1 MPTVSASRLVRAM
14 PAVIGRALTP
24 AALVE
29 YEDTFT
35 VNEVSETDD
44 GWVVA
49 AGRRGLDLAFAF
61 EAHENGFV
69 YEQRGD
75 GPLETL
81 ETTVTYAAENEGTR
95 VKLCSTVSTGLPL
108 SVLIDRVAAWKR
120 RGELRRALD
129 RLAADVE

>member
-49 AGRRGLDLAFAF
+49 AGRRGED
-61 EAHENGFV
+61 
-69 YEQRGD
+69 R
-75 GPLETL
+75 
-81 ETTVTYAAENEGTR
+81 
-95 VKLCSTVSTGLPL
+95 K
-108 SVLIDRVAAWKR
+108 SVV
-120 RGELRRALD
+120 
-129 RLAADVE
+129 